1 MTFMSP
7 MTFLAV
13 PVERIP
19 LLMEVKVQ
27 KSIYPREDASTKQSV
42 FGEEQEHGNE
52 MGINRG
58 TGAQVLKWKLLTWDE
73 F

>member
-1 MTFMSP
+1 

-13 PVERIP
+13 PVKRI
-19 LLMEVKVQ
+19 LLSMEVKVQ
-27 KSIYPREDASTKQSV
+27 KSIYPREDASTKESLS
-42 FGEEQEHGNE
+42 GEEQEHGNE

-58 TGAQVLKWKLLTWDE
+58 TGAQVLEWKLLTWDE

>member
-1 MTFMSP
+1 

-13 PVERIP
+13 PVKRI
-19 LLMEVKVQ
+19 LLSMEVKVQ
-27 KSIYPREDASTKQSV
+27 KSIYPREDASTKESV
-42 FGEEQEHGNE
+42 SGEEQEHGNE

-58 TGAQVLKWKLLTWDE
+58 TGAQVLEWKLLTWDE

>member
-1 MTFMSP
+1 
-7 MTFLAV
+7 
-13 PVERIP
+13 
-19 LLMEVKVQ
+19 MEVKVQ

-42 FGEEQEHGNE
+42 SGEEQEHGNE

-58 TGAQVLKWKLLTWDE
+58 TGAQVLEWKLLTWDE